1 MKMKGG
7 SNKWLR
13 LLDENPQLL
22 ECMQTSVPS
31 LESTQAVADA

>member
-22 ECMQTSVPS
+22 ECMQMCVSS
-31 LESTQAVADA
+31 LESTQAVVDA